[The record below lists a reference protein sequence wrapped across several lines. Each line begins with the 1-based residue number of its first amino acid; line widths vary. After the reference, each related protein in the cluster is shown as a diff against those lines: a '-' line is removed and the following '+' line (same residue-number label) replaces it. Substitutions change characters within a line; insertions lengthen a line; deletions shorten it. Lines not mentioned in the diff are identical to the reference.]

1 MSDEGAVW
9 ISPIHFFDI
18 VAAMRQRAA
27 LRDGMAQLT
36 AVDVAHAGGTS
47 YVEALVNSVDE
58 SRTMIAASLEVAGR
72 ALVIAGT
79 RVVDADL
86 AEGYATNFWGLPSPY
101 SSVPTD
107 EDGYDQWVDD
117 QNEYYDDLND
127 YMSETEDLLEGG

>member
-1 MSDEGAVW
+1 ATDSAAATVEGWATAATDASDRLAGLE
-9 ISPIHFFDI
+9 
-18 VAAMRQRAA
+18 Q
-27 LRDGMAQLT
+27 AQST
-36 AVDVAHAGGTS
+36 A
-47 YVEALVNSVDE
+47 EA
-58 SRTMIAASLEVAGR
+58 MIAASLEVAGR

>member
-47 YVEALVNSVDE
+47 VRFPIWAACGPDYGLLAAQFQPAATAAGSLVADGE
-58 SRTMIAASLEVAGR
+58 SAGWPR
-72 ALVIAGT
+72 HGT
-79 RVVDADL
+79 TVSRKVGTPTGTVL
-86 AEGYATNFWGLPSPY
+86 ARCQVGAT
-101 SSVPTD
+101 
-107 EDGYDQWVDD
+107 
-117 QNEYYDDLND
+117 
-127 YMSETEDLLEGG
+127 